1 MARSYFNMGIYLLE
15 EKIYFVLLVSI
26 PILLLV
32 YLTNLYWKKKT
43 QEKFADSALLSELTP
58 NKSKFKPFMKF
69 LLAAL
74 ALASLSMAL
83 VNLKMGSKL
92 KKIKREGVDLVFAID
107 VSKSML
113 AEDIAPNRLKKAQQL
128 VSQTINELTGDR
140 IGIIAYAGSAFPQL
154 PITTDY
160 GSGKLFLQ
168 ALHTD
173 MVSSQGTAI
182 TDAIDLA
189 KTFYNDVEQTNRVL
203 VLVSDGED
211 HGDDAEVAAK
221 EASKEGIRIITIGVG
236 TEKGGVIP
244 IKRNGI
250 LQNYKKDKKGETV
263 ITKLNASTLKNI
275 ASNAK
280 GNYIDGSNT
289 SKAVDELINV
299 LSGFEKSEFEA
310 KQVADFKDQFQGFL
324 GAALLFLLLDLLVLE
339 RRTLWVQKLNIF
351 KEK

>member
-1 MARSYFNMGIYLLE
+1 MDIYFLE
-15 EKIYFVLLVSI
+15 EKIYFVLLISI
-26 PILLLV
+26 PLLLV
-32 YLTNLYWKKKT
+32 VYLGNVFWKKKA
-43 QEKFADSALLSELTP
+43 QSNFADAELLKALTP
-58 NKSKFKPFMKF
+58 NKSGFKPLLKF
-69 LLAAL
+69 ILASLALAAL
-74 ALASLSMAL
+74 AVAL
-83 VNLKMGSKL
+83 VNPKMGSKL

-113 AEDIAPNRLKKAQQL
+113 AEDIAPNRLKKSQQL

-168 ALHTD
+168 ALNTD

-203 VLVSDGED
+203 VIVSDGED
-211 HGDDAEVAAK
+211 HSDDATAAAK

-244 IKRNGI
+244 IKRKGI
-250 LQNYKKDKKGETV
+250 LQNYKKDKNGETV
-263 ITKLNASTLKNI
+263 ITKLNAETLKDI
-275 ASNAK
+275 AESAK
-280 GNYIDGSNT
+280 GKYIDGSNT
-289 SKAVDELINV
+289 NKAVSELTQL
-299 LSGFEKSEFEA
+299 LSGFEKNEFEA
-310 KQVADFKDQFQGFL
+310 KQVADFKDQFQWFL
-324 GAALLFLLLDLLVLE
+324 AAALLFLLLDVLVLE

>member
-1 MARSYFNMGIYLLE
+1 MDIYFLE
-15 EKIYFVLLVSI
+15 EKIYFMLLVSI
-26 PILLLV
+26 PVLLLV
-32 YLTNLYWKKKT
+32 YFANVFWKKRT
-43 QEKFADSALLSELTP
+43 QAKFAEVDLLKQLTP
-58 NKSKFKPFMKF
+58 NTSRFKPVLKF
-69 LLAAL
+69 VLAAL
-74 ALASLSMAL
+74 ALAALAVAL
-83 VNLKMGSKL
+83 VNPKMGTKF

-113 AEDIAPNRLKKAQQL
+113 AEDIAPNRLKKSQQL
-128 VSQTINELTGDR
+128 VSQIINQLTGDR

-168 ALHTD
+168 ALNTD

-211 HGDDAEVAAK
+211 HSDDAVAAAAD
-221 EASKEGIRIITIGVG
+221 ASKEGIRIITIGVG

-250 LQNYKKDKKGETV
+250 LQHYKKDKKGETV
-263 ITKLNASTLKNI
+263 ITKLNSATLKDI
-275 ASNAK
+275 AKSAK
-280 GNYIDGSNT
+280 GAYIDGANT
-289 SKAVDELINV
+289 ANAVDQLTNL

-310 KQVADFKDQFQGFL
+310 KQVADFKDQFQWFL
-324 GAALLFLLLDLLVLE
+324 GAALLFLLLDILVLE

-351 KEK
+351 KEQ